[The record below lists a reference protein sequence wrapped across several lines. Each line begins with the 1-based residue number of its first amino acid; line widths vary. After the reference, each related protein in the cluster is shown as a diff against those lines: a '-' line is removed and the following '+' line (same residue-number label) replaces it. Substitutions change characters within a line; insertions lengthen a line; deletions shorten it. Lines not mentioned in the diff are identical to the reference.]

1 MPKKKIFGN
10 FFTTSEIDVPVF
22 YNSIKLMKG
31 GLEMNSFVE
40 PLPESPISKKIKKE
54 IRQKLEKESKD
65 GKNKTAA
72 KIALELMKLNEK
84 SKKWICW

>member
-1 MPKKKIFGN
+1 
-10 FFTTSEIDVPVF
+10 
-22 YNSIKLMKG
+22 
-31 GLEMNSFVE
+31 MNSFVK
-40 PLPESPISKKIKKE
+40 PLPESPISKKIKKV
-54 IRQKLEKESKD
+54 IRQKLEKESKN